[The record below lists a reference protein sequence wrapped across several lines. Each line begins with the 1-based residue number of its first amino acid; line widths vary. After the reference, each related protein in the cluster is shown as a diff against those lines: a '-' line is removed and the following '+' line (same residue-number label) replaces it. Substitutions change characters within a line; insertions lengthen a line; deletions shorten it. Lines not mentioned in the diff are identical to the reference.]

1 MAITEMSGSEAR
13 DSFIGA
19 MAGAATGVTVV
30 TTDGAAGRFGQT
42 VSAMSSVS
50 ADPPT
55 VLVCVHRKSPLAEA
69 AERNGYIAVNV
80 LADDQVGIAQTFAG
94 RPAAG
99 APYDFDAGSWDL
111 DDVPVLTGAA
121 AVFVC
126 EVDTI
131 VDSGT
136 HAVIFGRVCA
146 ADANDRDPLLYSR
159 RAFARPIPVSWA
171 RPERQGENDDQDR

>member
-1 MAITEMSGSEAR
+1 MAITTERTSGEVR

-19 MAGAATGVTVV
+19 MSGAATGVTVV
-30 TTDGAAGRFGQT
+30 TTAGAAGRFGQT

-55 VLVCVHRKSPLAEA
+55 VLVCVNRKSPLADA
-69 AERNGYIAVNV
+69 AERNGFIAVNV
-80 LADDQVGIAQTFAG
+80 LAADQVDVAQTFAG

-99 APYDFDAGSWDL
+99 APYHFDQESWDL
-111 DDVPVLTGAA
+111 ADVPVLCDAA

-131 VDSGT
+131 VESGT

-146 ADANDRDPLLYSR
+146 ADAGDRDPLLYSR
-159 RAFARPIPVSWA
+159 RAFARATPVS
-171 RPERQGENDDQDR
+171 